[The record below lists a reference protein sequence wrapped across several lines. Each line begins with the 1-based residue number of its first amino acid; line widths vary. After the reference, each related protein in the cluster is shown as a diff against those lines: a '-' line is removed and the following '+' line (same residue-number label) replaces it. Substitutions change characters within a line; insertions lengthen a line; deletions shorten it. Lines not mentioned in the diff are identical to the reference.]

1 VAGPRM
7 PPLAMARQGD
17 IKVSA
22 SVPLGNVA
30 PCQSRCMRTREAQGD
45 SRSGAREGTLLPNR
59 GSETLARDSLRRHA
73 RTAVHRHIAGALSK
87 IPLKSRGLT
96 SACF

>member
-17 IKVSA
+17 IKASA
-22 SVPLGNVA
+22 SVPSGNVA
-30 PCQSRCMRTREAQGD
+30 PCRSRCMRTGEAQGR
-45 SRSGAREGTLLPNR
+45 SRSGVREGALLPNR
-59 GSETLARDSLRRHA
+59 GPVTLARDSLRRHA

-87 IPLKSRGLT
+87 ILVESRDLT
-96 SACF
+96 LACF